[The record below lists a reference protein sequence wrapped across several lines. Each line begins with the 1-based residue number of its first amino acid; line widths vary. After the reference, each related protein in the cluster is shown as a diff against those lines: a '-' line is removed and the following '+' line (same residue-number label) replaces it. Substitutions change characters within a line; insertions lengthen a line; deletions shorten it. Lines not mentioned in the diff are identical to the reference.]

1 MPARGFFLAT
11 PRLLLAQSDANG
23 GALSLQKRVVEIYQT
38 NRNAVVTV
46 YAAHN
51 PEGDTGRPALFVGT
65 GFFISRD
72 GHIMTNTNTIFGADR
87 LWVERDGVGYLAE
100 VIGSDPLTNV
110 AIIKAL
116 AVPGDFQF
124 LRFAEKPNPPEIGSF
139 VVALTS
145 ELGMATGPSLGLING
160 WNTRYGDRIL
170 PTVYLRSDIPFD
182 GGEGGSPVFDINGS
196 LIGMVIVA
204 LPEIRSSFILPARAV
219 QRIRDDIL
227 FSGKVTF
234 AHFGFSTLQKPNLE
248 KGPHIEIEVVD
259 PDGPAGKGGVTAGDI
274 LIKVGDFDI
283 RTDENLR
290 TAFFYTRPNELV
302 NITVRRGDELI
313 ELPIKVGIREAPPTA
328 MPPVQKTPEE
338 IYLSLEGLKSSD
350 PNPADVSPVDIKP
363 ASKTPP
369 AAAENPTLDS
379 EKTEATLEVEEEA
392 SPLKP
397 TTASLQ
403 PASPATE
410 SAVVESAA
418 EDTAQ

>member
-1 MPARGFFLAT
+1 MALRGFFLAI
-11 PRLLLAQSDANG
+11 PSLLLGEDNG
-23 GALSLQKRVVEIYQT
+23 GAALSLQKRVVDIHQN

-51 PEGDTGRPALFVGT
+51 PDENAGRPALFVGT

-72 GHIMTNTNTIFGADR
+72 GHILTNTNTIFGADR
-87 LWVERDGVGYLAE
+87 VWVERDGVGYLAE

-116 AVPGDFQF
+116 ALPGDFQY
-124 LRFAEKPNPPEIGSF
+124 LRFADKPNPPEIGSF

-145 ELGMATGPSLGLING
+145 ELGMAPGPSMGLING

-182 GGEGGSPVFDINGS
+182 GGEGGSPVFDLNGS

-234 AHFGFSTLQKPNLE
+234 AHFGFSTLQKPDLE
-248 KGPHIEIEVVD
+248 KGPHIEIEEVE
-259 PDGPAGKGGVTAGDI
+259 PEGPAARGGIQAGDI
-274 LIKVGDFDI
+274 LLKVGDFKI
-283 RTDENLR
+283 VTDEHLR

-302 NITVRRGDELI
+302 NVVVKRGEEEV
-313 ELPIKVGIREAPPTA
+313 ELPIKVGVREAPPTA
-328 MPPVQKTPEE
+328 MPPVQETPQEKYDALKGAAPKLTPSAPVAEAPMPEAESGESATEPQDDAESAPVAPASNNSEQPKTKPEE
-338 IYLSLEGLKSSD
+338 L
-350 PNPADVSPVDIKP
+350 
-363 ASKTPP
+363 
-369 AAAENPTLDS
+369 
-379 EKTEATLEVEEEA
+379 
-392 SPLKP
+392 
-397 TTASLQ
+397 
-403 PASPATE
+403 ATE
-410 SAVVESAA
+410 PGDGEVSEQAS
-418 EDTAQ
+418 